1 METASNPSQLSCLDL
16 LAEQFPTV
24 EAASAALV
32 RMRAFLHLPKGTE
45 YYFSDLHGEHEAF
58 IHLLRSASGSIRDK
72 IDAVHGAGLSESE
85 LDELAALIYYPT
97 QILRSRKTTGTDSAE
112 WERLMI
118 HRLLPVLQEVCR
130 KYAHDHVDG
139 LISNKYHF
147 VIRELLGSS
156 EDPAKTTYYRELI
169 AAAVDAGIGDGL
181 ITNLCYQIQQ
191 VAVDSLHI
199 IGDIFDRGP
208 GAHKILDELMF
219 HHNVDI
225 QWGNHDIDW
234 IGAAAGNPVCLFSVL
249 RIAISYNNFDMLEDG
264 YGINLRPLS
273 MFAGQVYAGD
283 PCRAFQP
290 HILDE
295 NKYDPVDPDLAA
307 KMHKAVAVILF
318 KLEGQL
324 IRRNPAFGM
333 EHRLL
338 LDKLDLDKGVLRLD
352 GAEYPLTD
360 TNFPTLD
367 PQDPYA
373 LTAGEQ
379 ALVDGIQTSFRH
391 SAALKRH
398 MDFLMTN
405 GSMYKAVNGNL
416 LYHGCI
422 PMEPD
427 GSFSALELDGKLCRG
442 KAMLDALDK
451 IVRRAYYQ
459 HDPACVDLMWYLWSG
474 AKSPLFGKKRMT
486 TFERYFTSKDAPGA
500 AALRSEPK
508 DPYYTLYEQ
517 ESTVRAILEDF
528 GLDPDTSH
536 IINGHVPVRKG
547 ESPIKCGGRLFVI
560 DGGISKAYQSTTGI
574 AGYTLIFNS
583 HSLTLAE
590 HRPFQPATGT
600 SVARTNTKT
609 RVVEAMP
616 HRILMSETD
625 EGRAIRTRIDAL
637 EALLRCY
644 RDGTIRERKPR
655 R

>member
-1 METASNPSQLSCLDL
+1 METDSRLPELSYLEL
-16 LAEQFPTV
+16 LAEQYPTV
-24 EAASAALV
+24 EAASSELV
-32 RMRAFLHLPKGTE
+32 RLRAFLQLPKGTE

-58 IHLLRSASGSIRDK
+58 IHLLRSASGTIRDK
-72 IDAVHGAGLSESE
+72 INSIYGAALLETD
-85 LDELAALIYYPT
+85 LDELAALIFYPE
-97 QILRSRKTTGTDSAE
+97 QIIRHRRAKGDSGE

-118 HRLLPVLQEVCR
+118 FRLMPVLQEVSR
-130 KYAHDHVDG
+130 KYAHDHVDA
-139 LISNKYHF
+139 LISNKYRF
-147 VIRELLGSS
+147 VIRELMGCS
-156 EDPAKTTYYRELI
+156 EDPVKSVYYRELI

-181 ITNLCYQIQQ
+181 IANLCYQIQQ

-199 IGDIFDRGP
+199 IGDLFDRGP

-273 MFAGQVYAGD
+273 MFADEVYAGD
-283 PCRAFQP
+283 PCKAFRP

-295 NKYDPVDPDLAA
+295 NKYDPVDPALAA
-307 KMHKAVAVILF
+307 KMHKAVAIIMF

-324 IRRNPAFGM
+324 IRRNPDFGL

-338 LDKLDLDKGVLRLD
+338 LDKLDLEKGVLRLD
-352 GAEYPLTD
+352 GNEYPLTD
-360 TNFPTLD
+360 ANFPTLD
-367 PQDPYA
+367 PADPYA
-373 LTAGEQ
+373 LTEREQ
-379 ALVDGIQTSFRH
+379 ALVDLLQTSFRH

-398 MDFLMTN
+398 MDFLMSR
-405 GSMYKAVNGNL
+405 GSMYKAINGNL

-422 PMEPD
+422 PMEAD

-442 KAMLDALDK
+442 KAMLDALDR
-451 IVRRAYYQ
+451 IVRRAYYK
-459 HDPACVDLMWYLWSG
+459 HEPHCVDLMWYLWSG
-474 AKSPLFGKKRMT
+474 AKSPLFGKSRMT
-486 TFERYFTSKDAPGA
+486 TFERYFTAKDLPDADK
-500 AALRSEPK
+500 LRHEPK

-517 ESTVRAILEDF
+517 EPTVRAILTDF
-528 GLDPDTSH
+528 GLDPDKSH
-536 IINGHVPVRKG
+536 IINGHVPVKKG

-583 HSLTLAE
+583 NSLTLAE
-590 HRPFQPATGT
+590 HRPFRRATGSSIAQT
-600 SVARTNTKT
+600 FTKT

-616 HRILMSETD
+616 PRILMAETD
-625 EGRAIRTRIDAL
+625 EGKALQTRIAAL
-637 EALLRCY
+637 EALLRSY
-644 RDGTIRERKPR
+644 RDGLIREQKPGQ
-655 R
+655 